1 MMNLAPH
8 GDLVARLRAALPKG
22 VLDDPAD
29 LAGFVTDWRR
39 LHSNPALCVV
49 LPTSTAEVATAVR
62 LCAEAGVAIVPQ
74 GGNTGMVAGAVP
86 VAGIPQVI
94 LSLRRMTA
102 VRAVDAVGDSITVE
116 AGVTLRAV
124 QEAAAAVGRLF
135 PLSLAAEGT
144 AQIGGAVSTN
154 AGGLQV
160 LAYGSMRSLV
170 LGLEVVLA
178 DGRVWDGLRSLRK
191 DNTGF
196 DLKQLFIGS
205 EGTLGIVTAA
215 CLRLFPA
222 IVQRATALVAVPSV
236 ARAVDLFQAVR
247 GRTGGALTMCEYV
260 AGDAMRLVARQVA
273 DARPPFDAPAY
284 VLIELSSP
292 SDQDP
297 ISLTL
302 EQVLGEALEAGTAQ
316 DAVIA
321 QSERERA
328 RLLRLREEISD
339 AELAS
344 GGAVK
349 HDTTVPIAL
358 IPEMVAATEA
368 LVRDRF
374 PGCRLNVFGHL
385 GDGNLHINVMPPEGQ
400 KVAELG
406 PLYRTITEAVEE
418 LAMAR
423 GGSFSAEH
431 GIGQMRAA
439 SLLRFKGEVDLELM
453 RTLKSSLDP
462 KHILNPGK
470 ILPSVAGSRG

>member
-1 MMNLAPH
+1 MNSTVSPTHQAL
-8 GDLVARLRAALPKG
+8 LARLRAALPGG
-22 VLDDPAD
+22 VLEDAAD
-29 LAGFVTDWRR
+29 RAAFETDWRR
-39 LHSNPALCVV
+39 LRSNPALCVV
-49 LPTSTAEVATAVR
+49 QPASTAQVAAAVR
-62 LCAEAGVAIVPQ
+62 LCAEAGVAVVPQ
-74 GGNTGMVAGAVP
+74 GGNTGMAAGAVP
-86 VAGIPQVI
+86 VAGVPQVI

-102 VRAVDAVGDSITVE
+102 IRAVDPVGDSIVVE
-116 AGVTLRAV
+116 AGATLQAV

-144 AQIGGAVSTN
+144 AQIGGAISTN

-170 LGLEVVLA
+170 LGLEAVLP
-178 DGRVWDGLRSLRK
+178 DGQVWDGLRSLRK
-191 DNTGF
+191 DNTGY

-215 CLRLFPA
+215 SLRLFPA
-222 IVQRATALVAVPSV
+222 VVRRATALVAVPSV
-236 ARAVDLFQAVR
+236 TRAVELFQAVR
-247 GRTGGALTMCEYV
+247 GRAGSHLTLCEYV

-292 SDQDP
+292 NDRDP
-297 ISLTL
+297 IAEVL
-302 EQVLGEALEAGTAQ
+302 EQVLGDALETGIAG

-321 QSERERA
+321 QSERERG

-339 AELAS
+339 AELAA
-344 GGAVK
+344 GGSVK
-349 HDTTVPIAL
+349 HDISVPIAL

-368 LVRDRF
+368 VVRERF
-374 PGCRLNVFGHL
+374 PGFRLNVFGHL

-400 KVAELG
+400 KVADLD
-406 PLYRTITEAVEE
+406 PKLYRSISEAVEA

-431 GIGQMRAA
+431 GIGQMRTA
-439 SLLRFKGEVDLELM
+439 SLGRFKADVDLALM
-453 RTLKSSLDP
+453 RTLKAAIDP
-462 KHILNPGK
+462 KAILNPGK
-470 ILPSVAGSRG
+470 ILPDP